1 MRNEERGERRVER
14 KMRKGKNA
22 AAGIGVDVG
31 AGDREK
37 NKNGRGIRVEDKGG
51 LVFSPSFLVLKPIK
65 NPEISPPSLQKP
77 DLLCFALSAG
87 CSCCGGELLGFW
99 FRELPPAD
107 PTGLPQSAS
116 SGSLLVNSGSRS
128 FCQLV
133 RELSARFYASEEV
146 KPRTGKPREVTN

>member
-51 LVFSPSFLVLKPIK
+51 ETQPCLGKL
-65 NPEISPPSLQKP
+65 KP

-133 RELSARFYASEEV
+133 RELSARFYASEV
-146 KPRTGKPREVTN
+146 SNLW